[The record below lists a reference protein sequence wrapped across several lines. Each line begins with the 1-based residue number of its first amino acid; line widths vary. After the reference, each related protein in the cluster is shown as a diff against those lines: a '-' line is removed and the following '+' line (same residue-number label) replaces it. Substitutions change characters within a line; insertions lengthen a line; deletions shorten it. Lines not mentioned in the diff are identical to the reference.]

1 MNNSIVSML
10 TEKENPTVLVP
21 SSIENGI
28 SAVFRNLADTTLKTA
43 SDERRDNYFTTFYSR
58 INKNSGE

>member
-43 SDERRDNYFTTFYSR
+43 SDERRDNYFTTFYLR
-58 INKNSGE
+58 INKNSG